1 MTRFGKAAIV
11 MIVTAAAVGAIAGVS
26 VYSSMQPGEIK
37 AMSAQEV
44 DDYLN
49 ARGMGFAKAAELN
62 HYPGPRHVLDLSKE
76 LELTE
81 EQTRKTQA
89 LFDAMKAQAAPL
101 GKQLVDKERELD
113 GMFAGGKADATA
125 VERVVNEIG
134 ALRAKIRFAHLA
146 THIEQKALL
155 THHQVMK
162 YDELRGNNSPNKK
175 EHGH

>member
-1 MTRFGKAAIV
+1 MTRLAKAAIA
-11 MIVTAAAVGAIAGVS
+11 MIVTAAAVGAIAAAS
-26 VYSSMQPGEIK
+26 VFTGMPSGEIK
-37 AMSAQEV
+37 ALSAQEV

-62 HYPGPRHVLDLSKE
+62 HYPGPRHVLDLAKE

-81 EQTRKTQA
+81 EQVKKTQA
-89 LFDAMKAQAAPL
+89 LFDAMKAQAMPL
-101 GKQLVDKERELD
+101 GKQLVEKERELD
-113 GMFAGGKADATA
+113 GMFAGGKADTAA

-146 THIEQKALL
+146 THIDQKALL
-155 THHQVMK
+155 TKHQIMK
-162 YDELRGNNSPNKK
+162 YDELRGNNSGKK